1 MTTLAADKKRQ
12 FLLQGATYADLPIIA
27 TDIVYEGAAVG
38 ESTTTGTGRPLV
50 GADGFMGFA
59 MRRCDN
65 AAGSAADRKIRL
77 MTAGFVANLPV
88 TGLDNINDLGATVY
102 AIDDDSFTLTS
113 STGHTAIGKVQS
125 YDGTSGYGTVY
136 FEALEK
142 RSI

>member
-1 MTTLAADKKRQ
+1 
-12 FLLQGATYADLPIIA
+12 
-27 TDIVYEGAAVG
+27 
-38 ESTTTGTGRPLV
+38 
-50 GADGFMGFA
+50 MGFA

-113 STGHTAIGKVQS
+113 STGHTQIGKVQS
-125 YDGTSGYGTVY
+125 YDGVSGYGTVY
-136 FEALEK
+136 FESVDV